1 MASGE
6 ASVGDQLEHLYL
18 TGVKDNRKPIGKGA
32 YGKVFE
38 VEFCGTV
45 YAAKQIHSVLTEETG
60 REEFEKLKT
69 MFIAECLKGSSL
81 GHQNV
86 VQVLGVYKPEGQ
98 SLLPVLVMERMQ
110 ESLTALVERQSNIPM
125 YVKLSI
131 LLDVSRGLWYL
142 HSHSHPIAHRDL
154 SPNNVLLTSN
164 YVAKISDLGVAK
176 VIKADCKKTNT
187 RAPGT
192 IDFMSPEALEGTS
205 KYGLPLDVFSYG
217 GVILHVVNQEWPKPL
232 HFVTNT
238 PDGTPSARSE
248 IERRQEH
255 IDKIVGAP
263 ADLQEMVKQCLQ
275 NNPNA
280 RPLISDVSERMQR
293 MKEAEGTRCADA
305 DVSHMMKRLEVSAK
319 RETNTPPPVTNTPPP
334 VTNTSPPPVTNT
346 PPPVTNTS
354 PPPVINTPPPV
365 TNTSPPPVAD
375 TPPPVTNTPPPVT
388 NTSPPPVTNTSPPP
402 VTNTPPPVTNTSPP
416 PVADTPPPV
425 TNTSPPPPAKVRL

>member
-6 ASVGDQLEHLYL
+6 ASTGDQLEHLYL
-18 TGVKDNRKPIGKGA
+18 TGVKAIGKHIGEGA

-45 YAAKQIHSVLTEETG
+45 YAAKQIHSVLIEATG
-60 REEFEKLKT
+60 REGFEKLKT
-69 MFIAECLKGSSL
+69 TFIAECLRGSSL

-110 ESLTALVERQSNIPM
+110 ESLTALVKRQLNIPM

-142 HSHSHPIAHRDL
+142 HSHNHPIVHRDL

-176 VIKADCKKTNT
+176 VIKADSKKTKT

-192 IDFMSPEALEGTS
+192 TDFMSPEALQSTPH
-205 KYGLPLDVFSYG
+205 YGLPLDVFSYG
-217 GVILHVVNQEWPKPL
+217 GVILHVVNQEWPEPL
-232 HFVTNT
+232 HFVKNNPET
-238 PDGTPSARSE
+238 GTPSALSE

-255 IDKIVGAP
+255 IDKMVGVP
-263 ADLQEMVKQCLQ
+263 EDLQEMVKQCLQ
-275 NNPNA
+275 NNPDA
-280 RPLISDVSERMQR
+280 RPLISDVSEGMQR
-293 MKEAEGTRCADA
+293 MKEAESTRYADA
-305 DVSHMMKRLEVSAK
+305 DVSHVMKQLELSAK
-319 RETNTPPPVTNTPPP
+319 RETNTPPPVTNT
-334 VTNTSPPPVTNT
+334 S

-365 TNTSPPPVAD
+365 TNTSLPPVVD
-375 TPPPVTNTPPPVT
+375 TPPPVTS
-388 NTSPPPVTNTSPPP
+388 TS
-402 VTNTPPPVTNTSPP
+402 PPPVTNTSPP

-425 TNTSPPPPAKVRL
+425 TNTSPPPVANTPPPVTNTSPPVANAPPPAKVRL